1 VHKKHLDTTL
11 KLRNTALHFYKQRCV
26 EVQFN
31 GFGGSTFSQGN
42 IVFSISKFIV
52 LIESRSVQRA
62 LQMRLAAFAAS
73 ILCASPLGV
82 LQVHAAST
90 VAAAPSKIAVDL
102 QQVLGSSGKL
112 NASWVKDIKGVR
124 YVKALVLSN
133 STDPDLV
140 QLRAD
145 IIARGGSVYMR
156 YTSVSGLSVLL
167 PASQVAN
174 IALRAD
180 VQGISPNRLTARTAS
195 TLESTTGAL
204 NLRTYNGAD
213 YRGTDGSGVG
223 IAVLDSGIMWNHQN
237 FMNASGVSRVQR
249 AVDFQKVGDATAVG
263 QKDWTV
269 GVDVSASMY
278 PGSSTMAKYEAAIA
292 NDQFDKVDL
301 FGHGSHVA
309 SVAAGRGAYQAP
321 DSSGTAPGSN
331 LYDVKVLDG
340 DGFGQLSDV
349 IAGIDWVIFHAKE
362 YNIRVMNLSLAADST
377 ESWQTDPLARAAR
390 SAVAS
395 GITVVVAAGNFG
407 QSAGGALRYGT
418 VSSPGHDPSVI
429 TVGSVNMKGTAVRSD
444 DVVNNFSSRG
454 PTRGSYI
461 DASSVRQIDNL
472 LKPDLVAPGNKID
485 GAMSSD
491 KEAKRLNTLVTGHPG
506 LQRGIAKK
514 ADVGR
519 MLMSL
524 SGTSISAPAVSGA
537 VALMLQSNPGLTPPL
552 IKAIL
557 QYSAQPLE
565 NANLL
570 EQGAG
575 LLNIDG
581 AVKLAQALRTDVK
594 ASFEAGTL
602 AAGANLLAAGKSL
615 PATNS
620 TINGQTFN
628 WSRIVYAGGNQI
640 VSGDALFN
648 SVQPIYDHRLVWA
661 RDTVQR
667 YTVSYWPTALGQTAK
682 LYVKAIVPARAPNQ
696 VLLTARVLRA
706 TNLAGASSFLG
717 KTGTFFPSFTLSSWL
732 AVGSGTLLGQGVIL
746 SEGLVMSEGLILSEG
761 LVMSEGVILSEGLIM
776 SEGLVLSE
784 GIVMSETGQPS
795 ATAFNKASLVGE
807 P

>member
-1 VHKKHLDTTL
+1 VP
-11 KLRNTALHFYKQRCV
+11 

-31 GFGGSTFSQGN
+31 GFGGSTFRHGTN
-42 IVFSISKFIV
+42 MLSISKFIV

-62 LQMRLAAFAAS
+62 LKMRLAAFAAS
-73 ILCASPLGV
+73 VLCASPLGV
-82 LQVHAAST
+82 IHVHAAP
-90 VAAAPSKIAVDL
+90 AAVSASSKIASDL
-102 QQVLGSSGKL
+102 QQVLGSSEKL
-112 NASWVKDIKGVR
+112 KTSWVKDIKGVR
-124 YVKALVLSN
+124 HVKVLVLSN

-140 QLRAD
+140 QLRSD
-145 IIARGGSVYMR
+145 ILARGGSVYMR

-174 IALRAD
+174 IASRSD

-195 TLESTTGAL
+195 TLEATTGAL
-204 NLRTYNGAD
+204 NLRSYSGSNYVGLDGA
-213 YRGTDGSGVG
+213 GVG
-223 IAVLDSGIMWNHQN
+223 IAVLDSGIMWNHEN
-237 FMNASGVSRVQR
+237 FMNGSSITRVRR

-292 NDQFDKVDL
+292 NDLSDKTDL
-301 FGHGSHVA
+301 YGHGSHVA

-407 QSAGGALRYGT
+407 QSASGALRYGT

-429 TVGSVNMKGTAVRSD
+429 TVGSVNMKGTATRGD

-454 PTRGSYI
+454 PTRGSYV
-461 DASSVRQIDNL
+461 DAAGVRQIDNL
-472 LKPDLVAPGNKID
+472 LKPDLVAPGNRID
-485 GAMSSD
+485 GAMSTD
-491 KEAKRLNTLVTGHPG
+491 KDAKKLNTLVTSHPG
-506 LQRGIAKK
+506 LQRGNSGKTNA
-514 ADVGR
+514 GR

-557 QYSAQPLE
+557 QYSAQPLA

-594 ASFEAGTL
+594 SSFEAGTL
-602 AAGANLLAAGKSL
+602 AAGASLLAPGKSL
-615 PATNS
+615 PPTS
-620 TINGQTFN
+620 TTINGEKFN

-640 VSGDALFN
+640 VSGDALF
-648 SVQPIYDHRLVWA
+648 STVQPIYDPRLVWS
-661 RDTVQR
+661 RDSVQR
-667 YTVSYWPTALGQTAK
+667 YTVSYWPTAVGQAPK

-696 VLLTARVLRA
+696 TLLTAGVLRA
-706 TNLAGASSFLG
+706 TNLAGASSSLG
-717 KTGTFFPSFTLSSWL
+717 KTGAFFPTFTLSGWL

-746 SEGLVMSEGLILSEG
+746 SEGLVMSEGLIMSEG

-784 GIVMSETGQPS
+784 GIVMSEAGQPS
-795 ATAFNKASLVGE
+795 ASAANQASLAGE

>member
-1 VHKKHLDTTL
+1 VL
-11 KLRNTALHFYKQRCV
+11 
-26 EVQFN
+26 
-31 GFGGSTFSQGN
+31 
-42 IVFSISKFIV
+42 SISKFIV

-62 LQMRLAAFAAS
+62 LKMRFAAFAAS
-73 ILCASPLGV
+73 IFCAGPLGV

-90 VAAAPSKIAVDL
+90 VVSAPSKIALDL
-102 QQVLGSSGKL
+102 QQVLNSSGNLKL
-112 NASWVKDIKGVR
+112 SWVKDIKGVR

-133 STDPDLV
+133 STDPDLA
-140 QLRAD
+140 QLRED
-145 IIARGGSVYMR
+145 ILARGGSVYMR

-167 PASQVAN
+167 PASQVGQ
-174 IALRAD
+174 IALRSD

-204 NLRTYNGAD
+204 NLRTYSGAN
-213 YRGTDGSGVG
+213 YTGVDGAGVG

-237 FMNASGVSRVQR
+237 FMNASSVSRVQR

-301 FGHGSHVA
+301 YGHGSHVA
-309 SVAAGRGAYQAP
+309 SVAAGRGGYQIP
-321 DSSGTAPGSN
+321 DSSGTAPGAH

-340 DGFGQLSDV
+340 EGFGQLSDV

-407 QSAGGALRYGT
+407 QSASGALRYGT

-429 TVGSVNMKGTAVRSD
+429 TVGSVNMKGTAARSD

-454 PTRGSYI
+454 PTRGSYV
-461 DASSVRQIDNL
+461 DVAGVRQIDNL

-485 GAMSSD
+485 GAMASD
-491 KEAKRLNTLVTGHPG
+491 KDAKKLNALVTGNPG
-506 LQRGIAKK
+506 LRRGNGNGGKS
-514 ADVGR
+514 DVGR

-537 VALMLQSNPGLTPPL
+537 VALMLQANPGLTPPL

-557 QYSAQPLE
+557 QYSAQPL
-565 NANLL
+565 AAASLL

-581 AVKLAQALRTDVK
+581 AVKLAKSLRTDVK
-594 ASFEAGTL
+594 SSFEAGTL
-602 AAGANLLAAGKSL
+602 TAGASLLAPGKSL
-615 PATNS
+615 PAAAS
-620 TINGQTFN
+620 TINGQSFN
-628 WSRIVYAGGNQI
+628 WSRIVYVGGNQI
-640 VSGDALFN
+640 VSGDALF
-648 SVQPIYDHRLVWA
+648 STVQPIYDPRLVWA
-661 RDTVQR
+661 RDSVLR
-667 YTVSYWPTALGQTAK
+667 YTISHWPSAAGQTAK
-682 LYVKAIVPARAPNQ
+682 LYVKSIVAARAPNQ
-696 VLLTARVLRA
+696 VLLTAGVLRA
-706 TNLAGASSFLG
+706 TNLAGASSSLG
-717 KTGTFFPSFTLSSWL
+717 KTGAFFPTFTLSGWL
-732 AVGSGTLLGQGVIL
+732 AVGSGTVLGQGLIL
-746 SEGLVMSEGLILSEG
+746 SEGLVMSEGLVLSEG
-761 LVMSEGVILSEGLIM
+761 LVMSEGVILSEGLVM

-784 GIVMSETGQPS
+784 GIVMSETGQPN
-795 ATAFNKASLVGE
+795 ATASNNASLVGE